1 MRAELRGNE
10 SKAVELQNRATTVYD
25 PLVALAEDEQA
36 VRLSSHLS
44 THLCPRGCV
53 DVVTGAN

>member
-1 MRAELRGNE
+1 LRAELRGNE
-10 SKAVELQNRATTVYD
+10 SKAVELQNRATSVYD

-44 THLCPRGCV
+44 TCLVRPRLR
-53 DVVTGAN
+53 